1 MSAKSTF
8 LQQHAILVVS
18 ISAFCLTALKLIFA
32 LISGSVVV
40 MASAIDSLLDMF
52 VSLFNHLTY
61 KKAQSPST
69 SHFNYG
75 FGKLEGVSAV
85 FESALIFGSGA
96 YIIYESIIRFIAQ
109 KSVESVESGI
119 FVMIISICAT
129 FGIVQFLRAVAK
141 NNPSIII
148 KSEILHYK
156 TDLFSNLAVIISLAL
171 VYFTEIHALDSIIGG
186 ILGIYICAQSYKI
199 AREGFLVLLDR
210 AIDKSLH
217 SQIVAILEAN
227 IAQSGGKIASF
238 HHLKSRQSGKNIF
251 LEYHLVFDKEI
262 SLFCAHEISDAIE
275 AQIKGISADFEW
287 IILVHLDP
295 YDDSK
300 EILG

>member
-1 MSAKSTF
+1 MSF
-8 LQQHAILVVS
+8 LQKNAILIVS
-18 ISAFCLTALKLIFA
+18 ASAFCLTILKLIFA

-40 MASAIDSLLDMF
+40 LASAIDSLLDMF
-52 VSLFNHLTY
+52 VSLFNHFTY

-75 FGKLEGVSAV
+75 FGKLEGMAGIV
-85 FESALIFGSGA
+85 ESALICGSGA
-96 YIIYESIIRFIAQ
+96 YIIYESAQRFIAQ
-109 KSVESVESGI
+109 KGVDSVGSGI
-119 FVMIISICAT
+119 FIMLISICAT
-129 FGIVQFLRAVAK
+129 FGIISFLKIVAK
-141 NNPSIII
+141 NNHSIII

-156 TDLFSNLAVIISLAL
+156 TDLFSNIAVILSLIL
-171 VYFTEIHALDSIIGG
+171 VYITGISAIDCLVGA

-210 AIDKSLH
+210 AIDDETHDK
-217 SQIVAILEAN
+217 IVAILGAN
-227 IAQSGGKIASF
+227 KNITSF

-262 SLFCAHEISDAIE
+262 SLFNAHEISDGIE

-287 IILVHLDP
+287 IILAHLDP
-295 YDDSK
+295 YDDSNDEENK
-300 EILG
+300 AI

>member
-1 MSAKSTF
+1 MSF
-8 LQQHAILVVS
+8 LQKNAILIVS
-18 ISAFCLTALKLIFA
+18 ASAFCLTILKLIFA

-40 MASAIDSLLDMF
+40 LASAIDSLLDMF
-52 VSLFNHLTY
+52 VSLFNHFTY

-75 FGKLEGVSAV
+75 FGKLEGMAGIV
-85 FESALIFGSGA
+85 ESAIICGSGA
-96 YIIYESIIRFIAQ
+96 YIIYQSIQ
-109 KSVESVESGI
+109 KFLANEGVKSIEGGI
-119 FVMIISICAT
+119 FIMLISICAT
-129 FGIVQFLRAVAK
+129 FGIISFLKIVAK
-141 NNPSIII
+141 NNHSIII

-156 TDLFSNLAVIISLAL
+156 TDLFSNIAVILSLIL
-171 VYFTEIHALDSIIGG
+171 VYITGISAIDCLVGA

-210 AIDKSLH
+210 AIDDEMHDK
-217 SQIVAILEAN
+217 IVAILGAN
-227 IAQSGGKIASF
+227 KNITSF

-262 SLFCAHEISDAIE
+262 SLFNAHEISDGIE

-287 IILVHLDP
+287 IILAHLDP
-295 YDDSK
+295 YDDSDNEENK
-300 EILG
+300 AI

>member
-1 MSAKSTF
+1 MSF
-8 LQQHAILVVS
+8 LQKNAILIVS
-18 ISAFCLTALKLIFA
+18 ASAFCLTILKLIFA

-40 MASAIDSLLDMF
+40 LASAIDSLLDMF
-52 VSLFNHLTY
+52 VSLFNHFTY

-75 FGKLEGVSAV
+75 FGKLEGMAGIV
-85 FESALIFGSGA
+85 ESALICGSGA
-96 YIIYESIIRFIAQ
+96 YIIYESVQRFIAQ
-109 KSVESVESGI
+109 KGVDSVGSGI
-119 FVMIISICAT
+119 FIMLISICAT
-129 FGIVQFLRAVAK
+129 FGIISFLKIVAK
-141 NNPSIII
+141 NNHSIII

-156 TDLFSNLAVIISLAL
+156 TDLFSNIAVILSLIL
-171 VYFTEIHALDSIIGG
+171 VYITGISAIDCLVGA

-210 AIDKSLH
+210 AIDDEMHDK
-217 SQIVAILEAN
+217 IVAILESHKGRV
-227 IAQSGGKIASF
+227 ISSF

-262 SLFCAHEISDAIE
+262 SLFNAHEISDAIE

-287 IILVHLDP
+287 IILAHLDP
-295 YDDSK
+295 YDDSDDEENK
-300 EILG
+300 AI